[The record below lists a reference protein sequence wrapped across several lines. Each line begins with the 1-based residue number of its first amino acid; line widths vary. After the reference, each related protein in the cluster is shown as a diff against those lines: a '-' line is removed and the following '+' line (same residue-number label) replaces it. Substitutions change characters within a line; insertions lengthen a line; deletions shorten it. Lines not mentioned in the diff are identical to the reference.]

1 MTEFDQIIQFLD
13 GLPIYLIVILGI
25 TLLLIVLKVAR
36 SFIKFALSLFALIIL
51 ALVILKLLNQP

>member
-1 MTEFDQIIQFLD
+1 MPEIDQFLQFID
-13 GLPIYLIVILGI
+13 DLPTYLILIIGI
-25 TLLLIVLKVAR
+25 ILLLIVLKVAR

>member
-1 MTEFDQIIQFLD
+1 MPEFDQFLQFID
-13 GLPIYLIVILGI
+13 GLPTYLILIIGI
-25 TLLLIVLKVAR
+25 ILLLIVLKVAR

>member
-1 MTEFDQIIQFLD
+1 MSIFDQILQLLD
-13 GLPIYLIVILGI
+13 SVPNYLILIVGI
-25 TLLLIVLKVAR
+25 ILLLIVLKVAR

>member
-1 MTEFDQIIQFLD
+1 
-13 GLPIYLIVILGI
+13 
-25 TLLLIVLKVAR
+25 VLKVAR

>member
-13 GLPIYLIVILGI
+13 GLPVYLIVFLGI
-25 TLLLIVLKVAR
+25 ILLLIVLKVAR

>member
-1 MTEFDQIIQFLD
+1 MMLTVELLAFLEQ
-13 GLPIYLIVILGI
+13 LPMYVILIIGI
-25 TLLLIVLKVAR
+25 ILLLIVLKVAR